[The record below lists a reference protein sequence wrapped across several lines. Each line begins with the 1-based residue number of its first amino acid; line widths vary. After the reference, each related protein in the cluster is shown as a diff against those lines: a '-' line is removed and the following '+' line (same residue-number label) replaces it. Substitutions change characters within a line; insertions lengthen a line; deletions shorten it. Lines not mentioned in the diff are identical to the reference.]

1 MDRLHL
7 KYVMLNKNNVWY
19 RLYYN
24 YATLHAPPP
33 SPHNK
38 SYDNID
44 IGGLVVWL
52 TYTYTLIV
60 IISINNTTYQT
71 MFAIIYT
78 STCIPPPPP
87 PLLKR
92 NAIIATI
99 VYLCSFNW
107 PCISSHILRKIFV
120 LFLFKVYVISSQ
132 SVRSDYLLV

>member
-1 MDRLHL
+1 MFGIDYTIIMRHC
-7 KYVMLNKNNVWY
+7 MPP
-19 RLYYN
+19 
-24 YATLHAPPP
+24 PPP

-78 STCIPPPPP
+78 STCTPPPP

-132 SVRSDYLLV
+132 SVRSDYLLM

>member
-1 MDRLHL
+1 MDRQHL
-7 KYVMLNKNNVWY
+7 KYVILNKNNVWY

-78 STCIPPPPP
+78 STCTPPPTSRE
-87 PLLKR
+87 KR
-92 NAIIATI
+92 YNSNDCVPVFIQLAMHIIAYTT
-99 VYLCSFNW
+99 
-107 PCISSHILRKIFV
+107 
-120 LFLFKVYVISSQ
+120 
-132 SVRSDYLLV
+132 

>member
-24 YATLHAPPP
+24 YATLHAPP

-60 IISINNTTYQT
+60 IISINKTTYQT
-71 MFAIIYT
+71 MFVIIYT
-78 STCIPPPPP
+78 STCTPLT

-92 NAIIATI
+92 KAIIATI

>member
-33 SPHNK
+33 SLHNK

-78 STCIPPPPP
+78 STCTPPPPT
-87 PLLKR
+87 LLKR

-120 LFLFKVYVISSQ
+120 LFLFKKFM
-132 SVRSDYLLV
+132 

>member
-24 YATLHAPPP
+24 YATLHAPPPPPPP

-78 STCIPPPPP
+78 STWTPSPT
-87 PLLKR
+87 LLKR

-99 VYLCSFNW
+99 V
-107 PCISSHILRKIFV
+107 
-120 LFLFKVYVISSQ
+120 
-132 SVRSDYLLV
+132 

>member
-1 MDRLHL
+1 
-7 KYVMLNKNNVWY
+7 MLCSTKTMFGIDY
-19 RLYYN
+19 TIIMR
-24 YATLHAPPP
+24 HCMPPPP

-44 IGGLVVWL
+44 IGSLVVWL
-52 TYTYTLIV
+52 TNTCTLIV

-78 STCIPPPPP
+78 STCTPPPT
-87 PLLKR
+87 LLKR

>member
-38 SYDNID
+38 SID

-52 TYTYTLIV
+52 TYTQPYKFLITTHPPSQYSFTLNRPPLSPHVHEPDITLI
-60 IISINNTTYQT
+60 
-71 MFAIIYT
+71 
-78 STCIPPPPP
+78 
-87 PLLKR
+87 
-92 NAIIATI
+92 
-99 VYLCSFNW
+99 
-107 PCISSHILRKIFV
+107 PCMMMHL
-120 LFLFKVYVISSQ
+120 
-132 SVRSDYLLV
+132 

>member
-1 MDRLHL
+1 MDRLRL

-52 TYTYTLIV
+52 TYTYTLIMIV
-60 IISINNTTYQT
+60 SINNTTYQT

-78 STCIPPPPP
+78 STCTPPPPHFSRET
-87 PLLKR
+87 L
-92 NAIIATI
+92 
-99 VYLCSFNW
+99 
-107 PCISSHILRKIFV
+107 
-120 LFLFKVYVISSQ
+120 
-132 SVRSDYLLV
+132 